1 MEEFSRLFQ
10 LKTILVFSGFLKT
23 ILKYNVD
30 LITKYVFLS
39 NWITEYIADV
49 VLDVLMD
56 YVQGDLTSSG

>member
-56 YVQGDLTSSG
+56 YVQGDPTSSG

>member
-1 MEEFSRLFQ
+1 MENNSCF
-10 LKTILVFSGFLKT
+10 FSGFLKT

-56 YVQGDLTSSG
+56 YVQDDPTNSG